1 MERRF
6 EVRLEELLDNAVLDP
21 RIPEGMLDR
30 LEQFVEPFAAIME
43 NPEQRRHLW
52 EYVAGLFS
60 DVKRKNAE
68 AIAYLH
74 DQDRQALQKFL
85 GQSLW
90 DDGLLIGELSRQ
102 IGGELGESDGV
113 LVFDPSAFKK
123 QGKDSVGVARQ
134 WCGRL
139 GKIDN
144 CQVGVYLGYV
154 SRKEHA
160 LVAVR
165 LYLNKD
171 WVKDRRR
178 RSKCGVPRE
187 IRFRTRHALALE
199 MLAEHG
205 TALPHA
211 WIAGDDEMGRSSA
224 FRRDLQA
231 LGEQYLLAVPSN
243 TLVRDLEAQ
252 PPEYAGHGPRP
263 QVPFVRVDR
272 WREALPEDAWV
283 TIDVRDGAKGPL
295 LVQAVKTRVRAK
307 SDRRRNGPEETLLV
321 LREKQSD
328 GTMKHD
334 YYLSN
339 ASSETALREFARVAK
354 AEHRIEECL
363 ERAKG
368 DAGLAQYQVR
378 NWLGWHHHQTLS
390 LLAAW
395 FLTQEDRRGKKAHS
409 SSDGPD
415 GSHDPCGAVIRAL
428 DCGSPAHIRRNNTRR
443 LQRNES
449 AYAYHWKSRNRLAP
463 LRFNQRK

>member
-6 EVRLEELLDNAVLDP
+6 EARLEELVEDAVLDP

-30 LEQFVEPFAAIME
+30 LERFVKPFAVIME
-43 NPEQRRHLW
+43 SPEQQRHLW

-68 AIAYLH
+68 TIAYFH
-74 DQDRQALQKFL
+74 DQDRQALQKFI

-90 DDGLLIGELSRQ
+90 DDGLLIRELSRQ
-102 IGGELGESDGV
+102 VGAELGESDGV
-113 LVFDPSAFKK
+113 LVFDPSAFRK
-123 QGKDSVGVARQ
+123 QGKESVGVARQ
-134 WCGRL
+134 WCGRF

-144 CQVGVYLGYV
+144 CQVGIYLAYV

-160 LVAVR
+160 LLDVR
-165 LYLNKD
+165 LYLNKE
-171 WVKDRRR
+171 WAKDKPRRK
-178 RSKCGVPRE
+178 KCGVPRE

-205 TALPHA
+205 TTLPHG

-224 FRRDLQA
+224 FRRDLRT

-252 PPEYAGHGPRP
+252 PPEYRGRGPRP
-263 QVPFVRVDR
+263 QVPFVRMDR
-272 WREALPEDAWV
+272 WREALPEDAWT
-283 TIDVRDGAKGPL
+283 TIDVRDGARGPL
-295 LVQAVKTRVRAK
+295 VVQAAKTRVQAK
-307 SDRRRNGPEETLLV
+307 TDRRRNGPEEVFVV
-321 LREKQSD
+321 LREEQGD

-339 ASSETALREFARVAK
+339 APPETALTEFARVAK

-363 ERAKG
+363 GRAKS

-378 NWLGWHHHQTLS
+378 NWIGWHHHQTLS

-395 FLTQEDRRGKKAHS
+395 FLTQEDRRGKKIHPGAHG
-409 SSDGPD
+409 SDGP
-415 GSHDPCGAVIRAL
+415 HDHCSTVMSRPRL
-428 DCGSPAHIRRNNTRR
+428 RLSRLHQTQQHPAFTG
-443 LQRNES
+443 E
-449 AYAYHWKSRNRLAP
+449 
-463 LRFNQRK
+463 

>member
-6 EVRLEELLDNAVLDP
+6 EVRLEELLEDAVLDR

-30 LEQFVEPFAAIME
+30 LERFVQSFAAIME
-43 NPEQRRHLW
+43 SDAQQRHLG

-68 AIAYLH
+68 TIAYLH
-74 DQDRQALQKFL
+74 DQDRQAMQKFI

-90 DDGLLIGELSRQ
+90 DDGLLIQELSRQ
-102 IGGELGESDGV
+102 VGLELGEPDGV
-113 LVFDPSAFKK
+113 LVFDPSGFKK
-123 QGKDSVGVARQ
+123 QGKESVGVARQ

-160 LVAVR
+160 LVDVR
-165 LYLNKD
+165 LYLTQEWAKD
-171 WVKDRRR
+171 KQRRK
-178 RSKCGVPRE
+178 KCGVPRE
-187 IRFRTRHALALE
+187 VRFRTRHALALE

-205 TALPHA
+205 AALPHT

-224 FRRDLQA
+224 FRRDLRV
-231 LGEQYLLAVPSN
+231 LEERYLLAVPSN
-243 TLVRDLEAQ
+243 TLVRDLEAT
-252 PPEYAGHGPRP
+252 PPQYSGRGPRP
-263 QVPFVRVDR
+263 KVPFVRVDR
-272 WREALPEDAWV
+272 WREALPEDTWT
-283 TIDVRDGAKGPL
+283 TIDVRDGARGPL
-295 LVQAVKTRVRAK
+295 VVQVVKRRVQAKT
-307 SDRRRNGPEETLLV
+307 DRRRNGPEEV
-321 LREKQSD
+321 LMIACERQAD

-339 ASSETALREFARVAK
+339 AAPETELAEFARVAK

-363 ERAKG
+363 ERAKS

-378 NWLGWHHHQTLS
+378 TWIGWHHHQTLS

-395 FLTQEDRRGKKAHS
+395 FLTQEDRWGKKIHS
-409 SSDGPD
+409 GSDGSD
-415 GSHDPCGAVIRAL
+415 SSHD
-428 DCGSPAHIRRNNTRR
+428 HR
-443 LQRNES
+443 LVT
-449 AYAYHWKSRNRLAP
+449 AP
-463 LRFNQRK
+463 RPRLRFSGLYQAAQHPRDAAKRACLCLPLEIT

>member
-6 EVRLEELLDNAVLDP
+6 QVRLEELLKDAVLDP

-30 LEQFVEPFAAIME
+30 LEGFVNPFAAIME
-43 NPEQRRHLW
+43 SPEQQHHLW

-68 AIAYLH
+68 TIAYFH
-74 DQDRQALQKFL
+74 DQDRQALQKFV

-90 DDGLLIGELSRQ
+90 DDGLLIRELSRQ
-102 IGGELGESDGV
+102 VGAELGESDGV
-113 LVFDPSAFKK
+113 LVFDPSGFKK
-123 QGKDSVGVARQ
+123 QGKESVGVARQ

-144 CQVGVYLGYV
+144 CQVGIYLGYV

-160 LVAVR
+160 LVDVR
-165 LYLNKD
+165 LYLNKE
-171 WVKDRRR
+171 WAKDQRRR
-178 RSKCGVPRE
+178 KKCGVPAE

-199 MLAEHG
+199 MLAEHK
-205 TALPHA
+205 TTLPHA

-224 FRRDLQA
+224 FRRDLRA

-243 TLVRDLEAQ
+243 TLVRDLEAP
-252 PPEYAGHGPRP
+252 PPEYRGRGPRP
-263 QVPFVRVDR
+263 QVPFVRADR
-272 WREALPEDAWV
+272 WREALPKKAWT
-283 TIDVRDGAKGPL
+283 TIDVRDGARGPL
-295 LVQAVKTRVRAK
+295 AVQAVKTRIQAK
-307 SDRRRNGPEETLLV
+307 TDRRRNGPEETLV
-321 LREKQSD
+321 ILREEQSD

-339 ASSETALREFARVAK
+339 APPGTALSEFARVAK

-363 ERAKG
+363 GRAKS

-378 NWLGWHHHQTLS
+378 NWIGWHHHQTLS

-395 FLTQEDRRGKKAHS
+395 FLTQEDLRGKKIHPGS
-409 SSDGPD
+409 HGPDGPD
-415 GSHDPCGAVIRAL
+415 DHRSPIMSGS
-428 DCGSPAHIRRNNTRR
+428 R
-443 LQRNES
+443 LWLSRLHRPQQHPTLTAE
-449 AYAYHWKSRNRLAP
+449 RNRLSVP
-463 LRFNQRK
+463 LEIA